1 MIKLFF
7 AIIFVFPLLGKLL
20 PSLNNIV
27 QNILQSYITDF
38 SSLHNLSLIIKSFIF
53 GDSSQQIVSMP
64 APLLAIILVLFTFS
78 LILKLLKII

>member
-38 SSLHNLSLIIKSFIF
+38 SGLHNLSLVIKSFILRLF
-53 GDSSQQIVSMP
+53 SNLCIFVLQSTSSD
-64 APLLAIILVLFTFS
+64 
-78 LILKLLKII
+78 

>member
-38 SSLHNLSLIIKSFIF
+38 SGLYNLSLVIKSFIF

>member
-38 SSLHNLSLIIKSFIF
+38 SFNFVEK
-53 GDSSQQIVSMP
+53 
-64 APLLAIILVLFTFS
+64 
-78 LILKLLKII
+78 

>member
-7 AIIFVFPLLGKLL
+7 AIIFVFHLLGKLL

-38 SSLHNLSLIIKSFIF
+38 SGLHNLSLVIKSFIF

>member
-7 AIIFVFPLLGKLL
+7 AMIFVFPLLGKFL

-27 QNILQSYITDF
+27 QNILQIYITDF
-38 SSLHNLSLIIKSFIF
+38 SGLHNLSLVIKSFIF

-64 APLLAIILVLFTFS
+64 VPLLAIILVVFTFS

>member
-1 MIKLFF
+1 M
-7 AIIFVFPLLGKLL
+7 
-20 PSLNNIV
+20 
-27 QNILQSYITDF
+27 QSYITDF
-38 SSLHNLSLIIKSFIF
+38 SGLHNLSLVIKSFIF